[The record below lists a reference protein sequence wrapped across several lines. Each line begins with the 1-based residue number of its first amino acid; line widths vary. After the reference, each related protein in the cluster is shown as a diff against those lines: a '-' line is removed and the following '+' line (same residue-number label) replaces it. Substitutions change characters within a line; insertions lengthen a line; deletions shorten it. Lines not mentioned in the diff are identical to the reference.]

1 MATASAA
8 GGRGQ
13 TAVAHELCTGIPDDR
28 HFHHL
33 EPEVGH
39 YGVFSGLRWRETIY
53 GAVQQFIAAHDRE
66 RSLQSA

>member
-1 MATASAA
+1 VH
-8 GGRGQ
+8 R
-13 TAVAHELCTGIPDDR
+13 HPDDR